1 MALSHVSG
9 TFGSILGLNH
19 LNPRAF
25 PLEILAGLVDGHV
38 MGPYLFYV
46 LQGLSRQCHQI
57 LVYVKVDLSLD
68 LGSVTSEEVE
78 IRKKSS

>member
-9 TFGSILGLNH
+9 TFGSILGLYH

-38 MGPYLFYV
+38 MGPDLFDV
-46 LQGLSRQCHQI
+46 LEGLSRQCHQI
-57 LVYVKVDLSLD
+57 LMYVKVDFAFD